1 MKKVLFVATVVKTHI
16 MEFHIPYLKMFK
28 EMGWETAV
36 AARNDYENPADCV
49 IPYCDIYYNIPFE
62 RNPLKPGNLK
72 AYKELKHIIDEG
84 EYDIIHCHTPVGA
97 MLTRL
102 AAKQARKQ
110 GTKVFYTAHGFHFY
124 KGAPAINWILYY
136 PVEKWLSRYTDVLI
150 TINKEDYERAKT
162 FKAGK
167 VCYVPGVGIDLKKF
181 NAGYVNKEQK
191 RKEIGVSADDFVLL
205 SVGELIPRKNH
216 EVVIRALSV
225 LKQLD
230 KLNHIEYVICG
241 RGSYEADL
249 RKLAEGLDVADHVHF
264 LGYRNDISE
273 ICNCADLFVFMS
285 HQEGLPVAL
294 MEAMA
299 CGLPAVCSNIRGN
312 TDLIEDG
319 VTGLLANNT
328 PEEVAQSISKM
339 KSDTALRNR
348 VASAALQKIKQFDLS
363 SVEDEMSKIYGGG
376 VRNLVLQGVYKG
388 QRIRKE
394 LGIPLNAKVILSVGE
409 VNKNKN
415 HKVGIE
421 ALAKLRDKNTYYVIC
436 GRGPLMEAHKE
447 LAQSLGVGDRVI
459 LTGYRTDV
467 ADFYKMADVFLF
479 PSFREGLPVAVM
491 EAMASGLPVVATRI
505 RGSSDLVQQGDLFE
519 PTDVDGIAKAIE
531 TLQQSNVKH
540 ETAVFDIHKVMES
553 MKTIYGV

>member
-28 EMGWETAV
+28 EEGWETAV

-102 AAKQARKQ
+102 AAKQTRKQ

-241 RGSYEADL
+241 RGAYEADL

-363 SVEDEMSKIYGGG
+363 SVEDEMSKIYGG
-376 VRNLVLQGVYKG
+376 VRNHLVLQGVYKG
-388 QRIRKE
+388 QRIREE